1 MTEVPSDQFGFLA
14 LMRVMER
21 RAKGRPRIGKNTTLK
36 EEVVKIG
43 QDPSLAFPASDISDL
58 ITGKKPEI
66 RNNILGFY
74 GPQGALPL
82 NTTEEVKRW
91 LDRGD
96 RAFIGFT
103 DVFATRFLQL
113 FFRSWS
119 DARAIT
125 QFDHES
131 GDRFRNYIG
140 ALLGMGSPAFHDRD
154 VLPDIN
160 KIYLAALALGRVRS
174 PKRLEQMIG
183 IDLGADVTISEH
195 MLSWMVL
202 EPDNTNRLGQIG
214 STLGRDMYVGAR
226 VPTVNDKIRI
236 TLRTRSLREYR
247 DFLPGGALHS
257 RLHALVR
264 WYVGRSVDVDV
275 SLSIPANEM
284 PAAVLGK
291 STELGWV
298 ASLAPPANR
307 TGLIPGASYALP
319 LHTPEAA

>member
-1 MTEVPSDQFGFLA
+1 MTELPSDKYGFLA

-36 EEVVKIG
+36 EEIVTIG
-43 QDPSLAFPASDISDL
+43 QDPSLAFPASDISDV
-58 ITGKKPEI
+58 ITGSKPAV

-119 DARAIT
+119 DVRAIT
-125 QFDHES
+125 QFDHDGS
-131 GDRFRNYIG
+131 DRFRNYLG
-140 ALLGMGSPAFHDRD
+140 ALMGMGTPAFHDRD

-160 KIYLAALALGRVRS
+160 KIYLAPLAMGRVRS
-174 PKRLEQMIG
+174 PKRLEQMIE
-183 IDLGADVTISEH
+183 IDLEADVQIDEH
-195 MLSWMVL
+195 QLSWMVL

-236 TLRTRSLREYR
+236 MLRTRSLREYR
-247 DFLPGGALHS
+247 DFLPGGALHA

-275 SLSIPANEM
+275 ALSIPAHEM
-284 PAAVLGK
+284 PAAVLGR
-291 STELGWV
+291 STELGWM
-298 ASLAPPANR
+298 ANLAPPANR
-307 TGLIPGASYALP
+307 TGLVPGASYSLP
-319 LHTPEAA
+319 LNTPQAA

>member
-1 MTEVPSDQFGFLA
+1 MTDIPPDQYGFLA

-36 EEVVKIG
+36 EEVVTIG
-43 QDPSLAFPASDISDL
+43 QDPSLAFPESDL
-58 ITGKKPEI
+58 SHVTTGNRPEL
-66 RNNILGFY
+66 RNNILGFF

-96 RAFIGFT
+96 RAFIAFT

-119 DARAIT
+119 DVRAIT
-125 QFDHES
+125 QFDHET
-131 GDRFRNYIG
+131 GDRFRDYLG
-140 ALLGMGSPAFHDRD
+140 ALMGMGSPAFHNRD
-154 VLPDIN
+154 LLPDIN
-160 KIYLAALALGRVRS
+160 KIYLAPLAMGRVRS

-183 IDLGADVTISEH
+183 IDLGADVKIDEH

-202 EPDNTNRLGQIG
+202 EADNTNRLGQIG

-236 TLRTRSLREYR
+236 TLRTRSIREYR
-247 DFLPGGALHS
+247 DFLPGGALHA

-275 SLSIPANEM
+275 ALSIPADEM

-319 LHTPEAA
+319 LNTPEAA

>member
-1 MTEVPSDQFGFLA
+1 MTDIPPDQFGFLA

-21 RAKGRPRIGKNTTLK
+21 KAHGRPRIGKNATLK
-36 EEVVKIG
+36 EEIVTIG
-43 QDPSLAFPASDISDL
+43 QDPSLSFPVSDL
-58 ITGKKPEI
+58 SDVALGAKPVI

-82 NTTEEVKRW
+82 NTTEEVRRW

-96 RAFIGFT
+96 RAFVAFT

-113 FFRSWS
+113 FFRAWS
-119 DARAIT
+119 DVRAIT
-125 QFDHES
+125 QFDHETK
-131 GDRFRNYIG
+131 DRFRDYLG
-140 ALLGMGSPAFHDRD
+140 ALMGMGTPACHNRD

-160 KIYLAALALGRVRS
+160 KIYLAPLAMGRVRS
-174 PKRLEQMIG
+174 PKKLEQMIE
-183 IDLGADVTISEH
+183 IDLGATVRIDEH
-195 MLSWMVL
+195 QLSWMVL

-214 STLGRDMYVGAR
+214 STLGRDMYLGAR

-247 DFLPGGALHS
+247 DFLPGGALHA

-275 SLSIPANEM
+275 ALSIPAHEM
-284 PAAVLGK
+284 PPAVLGK

-298 ASLAPPANR
+298 ASLAPPAHR
-307 TGLIPGASYALP
+307 QGLIPGASYALP
-319 LHTPEAA
+319 LNTPEAA